1 MSQASTGRPARPAT
15 PGGRPG
21 GPPNGGHAGGHP
33 GGRPGGG
40 RPGHPAPDTPLDP
53 RVVRA
58 TPRSAIVVPL
68 VLGLVSAASLSVFF
82 VLVGR
87 FLDLIAD
94 GETAG
99 STDLLLLCA
108 LPVVAVVCGII
119 SSQVTARSVGVTE
132 RRLRGMVLGHV
143 IDLGVA
149 RRSDAAAGRLV
160 SAATT
165 DVEKAAGYR
174 AGFVGPIAATMAG
187 PVLVILVIGIAID
200 PVSALWLAIA
210 IPVIPLVVGGFQRA
224 FRKVSG
230 SYRRSAGMLSAAFL
244 EAVQGLSTLVLHRA
258 ENRTAQDL
266 AARGEDN
273 RRQVMRLLAANQ
285 LLILVVDAAFSLGTL
300 ALAATLA
307 IVRSLDG
314 TLTFGQA
321 VSVVLLSTLLTGP
334 ADVVGQFFYIGATGR
349 AAERGL
355 SAVLAEKPTVPAGRG
370 VAARPGRG
378 GHGALAIELHSVT
391 AGYEPGRPVLR
402 GLSAR
407 IEPGE
412 HVALVGPSGVGKS
425 TIVALLGRHL
435 LPESGAVFVGNLDT
449 REASGEAVRSLV
461 TVVDQQTVLF
471 SGTIA
476 QNLRVARADAS
487 DAELRDA
494 IDAAGLSADVARMPA
509 GLDTPVGERGLSLS
523 GGQVQ
528 RIAIARALLR
538 DAPILVLDEP
548 TSQVDLESEALIVDA
563 LRTLSRDRTVLTI
576 AHRSSAIRDVDRVIE
591 LGGAS

>member
-1 MSQASTGRPARPAT
+1 MSHP
-15 PGGRPG
+15 GRPG
-21 GPPNGGHAGGHP
+21 AESVPVD
-33 GGRPGGG
+33 R
-40 RPGHPAPDTPLDP
+40 
-53 RVVRA
+53 RVIAA
-58 TPRSAIVVPL
+58 TPRSAAIAPIL
-68 VLGLVSAASLSVFF
+68 LGLVSAGSLAAFF

-87 FLDLIAD
+87 VLDGIAL
-94 GETAG
+94 GERLSPGRIAA
-99 STDLLLLCA
+99 LFA
-108 LPVVAVVCGII
+108 LPLLAAICGIVSARVVAAA
-119 SSQVTARSVGVTE
+119 QGVAE
-132 RRLRGMVLGHV
+132 RRLRGVVLAHV
-143 IDLGVA
+143 FDLGVA
-149 RRSDAAAGRLV
+149 RRPEAASGRLV
-160 SAATT
+160 STATT

-187 PVLVILVIGIAID
+187 PVLVIVVIGVAID
-200 PVSALWLAIA
+200 VVSALWLAIA

-224 FRKVSG
+224 FRSVSG

-258 ENRTAQDL
+258 EDRTACDL

-273 RRQVMRLLAANQ
+273 RRRVMRLLAANQ

-314 TLTFGQA
+314 TLTVGAA
-321 VSVVLLSTLLTGP
+321 VSLVLLSTLLTGP

-349 AAERGL
+349 AAERGI
-355 SAVLAEKPTVPAGRG
+355 SAVLAAKPSVAEGHLAVPHRRRAS
-370 VAARPGRG
+370 A
-378 GHGALAIELHSVT
+378 GALAVELRDVT
-391 AGYEPGRPVLR
+391 AGYEPGGPVLR
-402 GLSAR
+402 SFSLR

-425 TIVALLGRHL
+425 TVVALLSRHL
-435 LPESGAVFVGNLDT
+435 LPESGAVLVGNLDT
-449 REASGEAVRSLV
+449 REATGASVRSLV
-461 TVVDQQTVLF
+461 TVVDQQTTLF

-476 QNLRVARADAS
+476 QNLRVARPDAS
-487 DAELRDA
+487 DEELLEA
-494 IDAAGLSADVARMPA
+494 IAAAGLSADLRRMPV

-538 DAPILVLDEP
+538 DAPVVVLDEP

-563 LRTLSRDRTVLTI
+563 LRTLGRDRTVVTI
-576 AHRSSAIRDVDRVIE
+576 AHRASAIRDVDRVIE
-591 LGGAS
+591 IGGTP

>member
-1 MSQASTGRPARPAT
+1 
-15 PGGRPG
+15 
-21 GPPNGGHAGGHP
+21 
-33 GGRPGGG
+33 
-40 RPGHPAPDTPLDP
+40 
-53 RVVRA
+53 
-58 TPRSAIVVPL
+58 VVPL
-68 VLGLVSAASLSVFF
+68 LLGLASAASLAVFF

-94 GETAG
+94 GEAATT
-99 STDLLLLCA
+99 TDITLVCA
-108 LPVVAVVCGII
+108 LPLVAAVCGIV
-119 SSQVTARSVGVTE
+119 SSQVTARAQGVTE
-132 RRLRGMVLGHV
+132 RRLRRLIIGHV

-149 RRSDAAAGRLV
+149 RRSDAASGRLV
-160 SAATT
+160 SAATA

-187 PVLVILVIGIAID
+187 PVLVILVIGIAVD
-200 PVSALWLAIA
+200 PVSALWLAVA

-224 FRKVSG
+224 FRRVSG

-258 ENRTAQDL
+258 EERTAHDL

-285 LLILVVDAAFSLGTL
+285 LLILVVDAASSLGTL
-300 ALAATLA
+300 SLASTLA

-314 TLTFGQA
+314 TLTFGAA
-321 VSVVLLSTLLTGP
+321 VSLVLLSTLLTGP

-355 SAVLAEKPTVPAGRG
+355 SAVLAETPAVPAGR
-370 VAARPGRG
+370 VTAPRPARGS
-378 GHGALAIELHSVT
+378 HGALAVELHGVT

-402 GLSAR
+402 DLSFR

-412 HVALVGPSGVGKS
+412 HVAIVGPSGVGKS
-425 TIVALLGRHL
+425 TVVALLGRHL
-435 LPESGAVFVGNLDT
+435 LPQSGAVLVGNLDT
-449 REASGEAVRSLV
+449 REAAGESVRSLV
-461 TVVDQQTVLF
+461 TVVDQQTMLF

-476 QNLRVARADAS
+476 QNLRVARPDAS
-487 DAELRDA
+487 DAEVRDA
-494 IDAAGLSADVARMPA
+494 IAAAGLSADLDRMPD
-509 GLDTPVGERGLSLS
+509 GFDTPVGERGLSLS

-538 DAPILVLDEP
+538 DAPVLVLDEP

-563 LRTLSRDRTVLTI
+563 LRTLSRDRTVLTV
-576 AHRSSAIRDVDRVIE
+576 AHRSSAIRDVDRVIV
-591 LGGAS
+591 LGDAS

>member
-1 MSQASTGRPARPAT
+1 MTSSPTSRPARPAT
-15 PGGRPG
+15 PGGSAGTGHPG
-21 GPPNGGHAGGHP
+21 GRPGGHP
-33 GGRPGGG
+33 GGRPGA
-40 RPGHPAPDTPLDP
+40 PAMDVPLDE
-53 RVVRA
+53 RVVGA
-58 TPRSAIVVPL
+58 TPRSAIVAPI
-68 VLGLVSAASLSVFF
+68 VLGLVSAASLAVFF

-94 GETAG
+94 GATAT
-99 STDLLLLCA
+99 STDLALLCA
-108 LPVVAVVCGII
+108 LPLVAVLCGLI

-132 RRLRGMVLGHV
+132 RRLRGLVLGQV
-143 IDLGVA
+143 FDLGVA
-149 RRSDAAAGRLV
+149 RRSDAASGKLV

-174 AGFVGPIAATMAG
+174 AGFMGPIAATMAG
-187 PVLVILVIGIAID
+187 PVLVIVVIGIAID
-200 PVSALWLAIA
+200 PIAALWLAIA

-258 ENRTAQDL
+258 EDRTARDL

-307 IVRSLDG
+307 VVRSLDG
-314 TLTFGQA
+314 ALTFGEA
-321 VSVVLLSTLLTGP
+321 VALVLLSTLLTGP

-355 SAVLAEKPTVPAGRG
+355 SGVLAEKPTVPAGRL
-370 VAARPGRG
+370 AAPRSTSGHG
-378 GHGALAIELHSVT
+378 EHGALAVELHSVT
-391 AGYEPGRPVLR
+391 AGYDPGRPVLQ
-402 GLSAR
+402 GLSMR

-425 TIVALLGRHL
+425 TIVALLSRHL
-435 LPESGAVFVGNLDT
+435 LPTSGAVFVGNLDT
-449 REASGEAVRSLV
+449 REAAGESVRSLV

-471 SGTIA
+471 SGSIA
-476 QNLRVARADAS
+476 ENLRVARAEAS
-487 DAELRDA
+487 DAELHEA
-494 IDAAGLSADVARMPA
+494 IASAGLTADVERMPK

-538 DAPILVLDEP
+538 DAPVLVLDEP
-548 TSQVDLESEALIVDA
+548 TSQVDLESEALIIDA
-563 LRTLSRDRTVLTI
+563 LRTLSRNRTVLTV

>member
-1 MSQASTGRPARPAT
+1 MSQQSTGRPARPAT
-15 PGGRPG
+15 PGGHPG
-21 GPPNGGHAGGHP
+21 GGHP
-33 GGRPGGG
+33 GGRPG
-40 RPGHPAPDTPLDP
+40 ASAADVPLDA
-53 RVVRA
+53 RVTGA
-58 TPRSAIVVPL
+58 TPRSAVAVPI
-68 VLGLVSAASLSVFF
+68 VLGLIAAAALATFF

-94 GETAG
+94 GEPATE
-99 STDLLLLCA
+99 TDVTLLWA
-108 LPVVAVVCGII
+108 LPLVAVVCGVV

-132 RRLRGMVLGHV
+132 RRLRGLVLGHV
-143 IDLGVA
+143 FDLGVA
-149 RRSDAAAGRLV
+149 RRSDAAAGKVV

-174 AGFVGPIAATMAG
+174 AGFVGPIAATMIG
-187 PVLVILVIGIAID
+187 PVLVIIVIGVAVD
-200 PVSALWLAIA
+200 LVSALWLAIA

-258 ENRTAQDL
+258 EGRTARDL

-307 IVRSLDG
+307 VVRSLDG
-314 TLTFGQA
+314 TLTFGAA
-321 VSVVLLSTLLTGP
+321 VSLVLLSTLLTGP

-355 SAVLAEKPTVPAGRG
+355 SAVLAEKPTVAPGRPT
-370 VAARPGRG
+370 AARSTRG
-378 GHGALAIELHSVT
+378 SGQRGALAVELLGVT
-391 AGYEPGRPVLR
+391 AGYEPDRPVLR
-402 GLSAR
+402 NLSLR
-407 IEPGE
+407 VEPGE

-425 TIVALLGRHL
+425 TIVALLSRHIV
-435 LPESGAVFVGNLDT
+435 PESGTVFVGNLDT
-449 REASGEAVRSLV
+449 REAAGESVRALV
-461 TVVDQQTVLF
+461 TVVDQQTTLF

-476 QNLRVARADAS
+476 QNLRVARADAN
-487 DAELRDA
+487 DAELRA
-494 IDAAGLSADVARMPA
+494 AVEAAGLAADLARMPA

-576 AHRSSAIRDVDRVIE
+576 AHRTSAIRDVDRVIE
-591 LGGAS
+591 LGAPA